1 MTHNKWLNDGKF
13 SGSLAASDGN
23 KKNNSHAGMSHTSKI
38 SDAKNSESL
47 SRDDDSLSQF
57 SEGVGENKM
66 QVNQRKVS
74 FERA

>member
-1 MTHNKWLNDGKF
+1 
-13 SGSLAASDGN
+13 
-23 KKNNSHAGMSHTSKI
+23 MSHTSKI
-38 SDAKNSESL
+38 SDAKNSGSL

-74 FERA
+74 FGQA

>member
-1 MTHNKWLNDGKF
+1 
-13 SGSLAASDGN
+13 
-23 KKNNSHAGMSHTSKI
+23 MSHTSKI

-74 FERA
+74 FGVLHGPYGTIFLFTLCNKPKFRTKNV

>member
-1 MTHNKWLNDGKF
+1 
-13 SGSLAASDGN
+13 
-23 KKNNSHAGMSHTSKI
+23 MSHTSKV

-74 FERA
+74 FWVLADKYKITISILGRKTFRGKSPE

>member
-1 MTHNKWLNDGKF
+1 
-13 SGSLAASDGN
+13 
-23 KKNNSHAGMSHTSKI
+23 MSHTSKI

-74 FERA
+74 FGVFEKGKSRK

>member
-1 MTHNKWLNDGKF
+1 
-13 SGSLAASDGN
+13 
-23 KKNNSHAGMSHTSKI
+23 MSHTSKI

-74 FERA
+74 FGQRVLPRVEFKKKHKTKF